1 MLIRIP
7 GILLACLCVAGFANA
22 QQATQS
28 NGNPQS
34 VGLQA
39 NDLQSI
45 MQRLD
50 RLEKQNDRLEK
61 QNEELT
67 AAIRQL
73 SAQLGAS
80 LSALPAASGEGA
92 DVSQPPDVPQTTDA
106 SPTAIPPPTVAERM
120 DVQENRTEELA
131 QSKVGTT
138 QRMPVSLTGMVLFN
152 AFENGRYGGTGEY
165 PVTAQLNSA
174 PASTGAT
181 FRQTVIGLTF
191 NGPNLPGGGKASGSA
206 YFDFW
211 GGTASPSNNLF
222 RIRQAT
228 IDFTWKNT
236 TITAGQDKPIIAPR
250 DPTSL
255 SQVSLSPLTGAGNL
269 WEWQPQ
275 VRIEQRFV
283 FARNT
288 PSPGAESSETGMRAQ
303 AGIYETTENYPST
316 APAITQDIER
326 QRPGYETRVLFYRNS
341 GKRRF
346 EIAPG
351 FHYSVTHVDEQS
363 VPSQLETLDWLIKPS
378 GFFEFSGAMF
388 HGVNAAAVSGLRQG
402 FSFVASGPDAGDA
415 IPVHATGGWGQLA
428 IFPASRL
435 SLHFYG
441 GEESDRPS
449 DLPSNSVGRN
459 LIYAGNA
466 IYKLSSN
473 VLASFEVSQTRTDYI
488 SAGTRL
494 SNHYDLAFAYLF

>member
-7 GILLACLCVAGFANA
+7 GIFLACLCVAGSVNA
-22 QQATQS
+22 QPAAQS
-28 NGNPQS
+28 NS
-34 VGLQA
+34 DLQRV
-39 NDLQSI
+39 DLQSV
-45 MQRLD
+45 MERLD

-73 SAQLGAS
+73 SAQLGSTQAS
-80 LSALPAASGEGA
+80 LPATSGESA
-92 DVSQPPDVPQTTDA
+92 NASQTTDA
-106 SPTAIPPPTVAERM
+106 PQTADASQPPITPPTLAERA
-120 DVQENRTEELA
+120 DVQESRTDELA

-152 AFENGRYGGTGEY
+152 AFRNSGYGGGGQY
-165 PVTAQLNSA
+165 PETVPLSGS
-174 PASTGAT
+174 PSSTGAT
-181 FRQTVIGLTF
+181 FRQTIIGLTF
-191 NGPNLPGGGKASGSA
+191 NGPDLPGGGKASGSA

-228 IDFTWKNT
+228 IDLTWKNT
-236 TITAGQDKPIIAPR
+236 TITAGQDKPIVAPR

-255 SQVSLSPLTGAGNL
+255 AQVAVAPLAGAGNL

-275 VRIEQRFV
+275 MRIEQRFV
-283 FARNT
+283 FGQHTA
-288 PSPGAESSETGMRAQ
+288 SSGEESSETGMRIQ
-303 AGIYETTENYPST
+303 AGVYETTESYPST
-316 APAITQDIER
+316 APAAISTTLEP
-326 QRPGYETRVLFYRNS
+326 QRPGYEGRVLFYHGS
-341 GKRRF
+341 AKRRF

-351 FHYSVTHVDEQS
+351 FHFSDTHVAGQS
-363 VPSQLETLDWLIKPS
+363 VASQLGTLDWLVRPS
-378 GFFEFSGAMF
+378 SFIEFTGAMF
-388 HGVNAAAVSGLRQG
+388 HGTNASAVSGLRQG
-402 FSFVASGPDAGDA
+402 FTIVASGPDAGDV

-428 IFPASRL
+428 VFPASRL

-449 DLPSNSVGRN
+449 DLPVNSVGRN

-473 VLASFEVSQTRTDYI
+473 VLASFEVSQTRTDYV
-488 SAGTRL
+488 SAGVRL
-494 SNHYDLAFAYLF
+494 SNHYDLALAYLF

>member
-1 MLIRIP
+1 MLIRIA
-7 GILLACLCVAGFANA
+7 GIFLACLWVAGSVSAQPTTPANVDM
-22 QQATQS
+22 QR
-28 NGNPQS
+28 
-34 VGLQA
+34 
-39 NDLQSI
+39 I
-45 MQRLD
+45 MERLD

-61 QNEELT
+61 QNDRLEKQNQALN

-73 SAQLGAS
+73 SAQLGS
-80 LSALPAASGEGA
+80 STSSLPATPVEGA
-92 DVSQPPDVPQTTDA
+92 DVAQTADASQPEIT
-106 SPTAIPPPTVAERM
+106 PPTLAERA
-120 DVQENRTEELA
+120 DVQESRTEELA

-152 AFENGRYGGTGEY
+152 AFANGKYAGSGEY
-165 PVTAQLNSA
+165 PVTAQLNSS

-191 NGPNLPGGGKASGSA
+191 NGPDLPGGGKASGSA

-211 GGTASPSNNLF
+211 GGTASASNNLF
-222 RIRQAT
+222 RVRQAT
-228 IDFTWKNT
+228 LDLTWNNT
-236 TITAGQDKPIIAPR
+236 TITAGQDKPIVAPR

-255 SQVSLSPLTGAGNL
+255 SQVSISPLAGAGNL

-275 VRIEQRFV
+275 VRIEQRFI
-283 FARNT
+283 FGQHIT
-288 PSPGAESSETGMRAQ
+288 SPGTEGSETGLRIQ
-303 AGIYETTENYPST
+303 AGVYETTETYPST
-316 APAITQDIER
+316 APAISDDIER
-326 QRPGYETRVLFYRNS
+326 QRPGYESRILFYRDS
-341 GKRRF
+341 GKKRF

-351 FHYSVTHVDEQS
+351 FHFSVTHVEGQS
-363 VPSQLETLDWLIKPS
+363 VPSRLGTLDWLVKPS
-378 GFFEFSGAMF
+378 SVIEFSGAMF
-388 HGVNAAAVSGLRQG
+388 HGTNAAAVSGLRQG
-402 FSFVASGPDAGDA
+402 FSIVPSGPDAGDA

-449 DLPSNSVGRN
+449 DLPVNSVGRN

-466 IYKLSSN
+466 VYKLSSN
-473 VLASFEVSQTRTDYI
+473 VLASFEASQTRTDYI
-488 SAGTRL
+488 SAGVRL

>member
-1 MLIRIP
+1 MLIRIA
-7 GILLACLCVAGFANA
+7 GIILACLWVAGSVNGQPAK
-22 QQATQS
+22 QS
-28 NGNPQS
+28 NGDPQR
-34 VGLQA
+34 VDVQ
-39 NDLQSI
+39 QI
-45 MQRLD
+45 MERLD

-73 SAQLGAS
+73 SAQLGS
-80 LSALPAASGEGA
+80 TEPSLPATSGESDDVSPTP
-92 DVSQPPDVPQTTDA
+92 DVSQTAGA
-106 SPTAIPPPTVAERM
+106 SPPVITPPTLPERM
-120 DVQENRTEELA
+120 DVQENRTDELA

-152 AFENGRYGGTGEY
+152 AFRNSGYGGGGQY
-165 PVTAQLNSA
+165 PVTAQLNRS
-174 PASTGAT
+174 PSSTGAT

-191 NGPNLPGGGKASGSA
+191 NGPGLPGGGKASGSA

-228 IDFTWKNT
+228 INLTWKNT
-236 TITAGQDKPIIAPR
+236 TITAGQDKPIVAPR

-255 SQVSLSPLTGAGNL
+255 SQVSVAPLAGAGNL
-269 WEWQPQ
+269 WAWQPQ
-275 VRIEQRFV
+275 LRIEQRFI

-288 PSPGAESSETGMRAQ
+288 PSPGAESSETGMRIQ
-303 AGIYETTENYPST
+303 AGVYETTETYPST
-316 APAITQDIER
+316 APVISETVER
-326 QRPGYETRVLFYRNS
+326 ARPGYESRVLFYHDS

-351 FHYSVTHVDEQS
+351 FHISDTHVEGQS
-363 VPSQLETLDWLIKPS
+363 VPSRLGTLDWLIKPS
-378 GFFEFSGAMF
+378 SFIEFSGAMF
-388 HGVNAAAVSGLRQG
+388 RGTNAAAVSGLRQG
-402 FSFVASGPDAGDA
+402 FSFVASGPRAGDA
-415 IPVHATGGWGQLA
+415 IAVHATGGWGQLA
-428 IFPASRL
+428 IFPRQPPCRFTL
-435 SLHFYG
+435 YG
-441 GEESDRPS
+441 GAESDRVS
-449 DLPSNSVGRN
+449 DLPPNSVGRN

-473 VLASFEVSQTRTDYI
+473 VLASFEVSQTRTDYV

>member
-1 MLIRIP
+1 MLIRIL
-7 GILLACLCVAGFANA
+7 GIFLACLCVAGSANA
-22 QQATQS
+22 QPAAQS
-28 NGNPQS
+28 NG
-34 VGLQA
+34 
-39 NDLQSI
+39 DLQGV
-45 MQRLD
+45 MERLD

-73 SAQLGAS
+73 SAQLGS
-80 LSALPAASGEGA
+80 SPSALPATSGEGA
-92 DVSQPPDVPQTTDA
+92 EVSQMADASQTTQA
-106 SPTAIPPPTVAERM
+106 SPPAITPPTLAERA
-120 DVQENRTEELA
+120 DVQESRTEELA

-138 QRMPVSLTGMVLFN
+138 QRLPVSLTGMVLFN
-152 AFENGRYGGTGEY
+152 AFRNGGYGGSSEY
-165 PVTAQLNSA
+165 PVTAQLNDS
-174 PASTGAT
+174 PASSGAT

-228 IDFTWKNT
+228 IDLTWKNT
-236 TITAGQDKPIIAPR
+236 TITAGQDKPIVAPR

-255 SQVSLSPLTGAGNL
+255 AQVSVAPLAGAGNL

-275 VRIEQRFV
+275 MRIEQRFV
-283 FARNT
+283 FGQRT
-288 PSPGAESSETGMRAQ
+288 GSPGEESSETGMRVQ
-303 AGIYETTENYPST
+303 AGVYETTEAYPST
-316 APAITQDIER
+316 APAAISATLEH
-326 QRPGYETRVLFYRNS
+326 QRPGYETRVLFYHS
-341 GKRRF
+341 SAKRRF

-351 FHYSVTHVDEQS
+351 FHYSDTHVAGQS
-363 VPSQLETLDWLIKPS
+363 VASQLGTLDWLIKPS
-378 GFFEFSGAMF
+378 GIIEFSGAMF
-388 HGVNAAAVSGLRQG
+388 HGTNASAVSGLRQG
-402 FSFVASGPDAGDA
+402 FSIVASGPDTGDV

-428 IFPASRL
+428 VFPASRL

-441 GEESDRPS
+441 GEASDRPS
-449 DLPSNSVGRN
+449 DLPVNSVGRN

-473 VLASFEVSQTRTDYI
+473 VLASFEVSQTRTDYV
-488 SAGTRL
+488 SAGVRV